1 MNAAMGTSRSGGS
14 HAVGIDL
21 GSQSMR
27 AQLLAPD
34 GRIVASARSSYDTRC
49 PRPGWAQQDPMD
61 WWRALGV
68 VIAGLI
74 EAGGLGRA
82 DIGALAFASQVDGA
96 VLVDAARTVLH
107 PAIVWLDRRAEEEA
121 AWLEGR
127 LSAAVFRDRSG
138 LNIDSTHVAPKLIWL
153 RRHAPEAFDH
163 AVTFHLPGS
172 WAVDQLTGRAVVDHS
187 NASSTLVYDVE
198 LRQWSAQL
206 LDAADLDV
214 GRLPEIADSTAV
226 AGQVTVAAADELGLA
241 PDCLVAVGCG
251 DEHAAAMGAGVLTAG
266 PVCDIAG
273 TAEAVAVASARLVF
287 DPNGLVE
294 THAHAD
300 PRTWLI
306 ENPGFVSGGSVR
318 WFNDTIARTTFK
330 HLTELAAGIAPGAGA
345 VIFVPALSGAMTP
358 RWNGR
363 ARGIF
368 HGLSLATTMPHLA
381 RAVFEGCAFG
391 VRDVVDRFAE
401 LGLGEGEIRVVG
413 GGSRSDFLLQMKA
426 DVTGRVVERAANSEA
441 TTVGAAMIA
450 GVVAGTFADLDQAA
464 TALAVLDPGRFEPN
478 PTVRPA
484 YDDAYGAYRALY
496 DTVEPLFDGA
506 P

>member
-1 MNAAMGTSRSGGS
+1 VNIATSRSGGG

-21 GSQSMR
+21 GSQSMK
-27 AQLLAPD
+27 ADLLAPD
-34 GRIVASARSSYDTRC
+34 GRIVASAQSSYDMDC
-49 PRPGWAQQDPMD
+49 PRPGWAQQDPAD
-61 WWRALGV
+61 WWRALGA
-68 VIAGLI
+68 VIARLI
-74 EAGGLGRA
+74 EARGLGRA

-107 PAIVWLDRRAEEEA
+107 PALVWLDRRAEEEA

-153 RRHAPEAFDH
+153 RRHAPEAFDR
-163 AVTFHLPGS
+163 AAAFHLPGS
-172 WAVDQLTGRAVVDHS
+172 WVVDRLTGRSVVDHS
-187 NASSTLVYDVE
+187 NASSTLVYDVQ

-206 LDAADLDV
+206 LEAADLDV
-214 GRLPEIADSTAV
+214 GMLPEVADSTAI
-226 AGQVTVAAADELGLA
+226 AGRLTVAAAKELGLA
-241 PDCLVAVGCG
+241 PHCLVAVGCG

-273 TAEAVAVASARLVF
+273 TAEAVAVAAAAPVV
-287 DPNGLVE
+287 DPAGLVE

-300 PRTWLI
+300 PRSWFI

-318 WFNDTIARTTFK
+318 WFNDTIARTTFEQ
-330 HLTELAAGIAPGAGA
+330 LTEMAAGVAPGADG
-345 VIFVPALSGAMTP
+345 VVFVPALSGAMTP

-368 HGLSLATTMPHLA
+368 HGLSMATAMPHLA

-391 VRDVVDRFAE
+391 VRDIVDRFSQ
-401 LGLGEGEIRVVG
+401 LGLGEGDIRVVG
-413 GGSRSDFLLQMKA
+413 GGSRSDVLLQMKA
-426 DVTGRVVERAANSEA
+426 DVTGRVVERAANAEA

-464 TALAVLDPGRFEPN
+464 TILAELEPGRFEPD
-478 PTVRPA
+478 PSLRPA

-496 DTVEPLFDGA
+496 DAVEPLFDRA